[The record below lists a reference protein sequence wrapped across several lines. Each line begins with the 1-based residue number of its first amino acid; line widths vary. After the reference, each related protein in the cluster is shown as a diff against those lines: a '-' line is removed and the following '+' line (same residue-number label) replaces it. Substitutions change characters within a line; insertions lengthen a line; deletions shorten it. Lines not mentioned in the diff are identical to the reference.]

1 MDIGSS
7 PILVVHNGFNTILKL
22 QWNFCI
28 LKGVS
33 VYKQCIFFMKFE
45 NTVICSSNH
54 DRNFD
59 TPLLWFTNIF
69 FSNFMNHNKNNI
81 QFINWNTF
89 TIRLTFFPYFQSQ
102 TIWKFRKIF
111 IKSKVYQN
119 SDRNFKNI
127 LTPLCPTL
135 HSSILLGIWTIS
147 QSLISSARGGAY
159 FLKITQGAFWQDF
172 VYLQFCDI
180 YNSFRQ
186 EILMPW

>member
-45 NTVICSSNH
+45 NTVIVQIMTGILIHLCCDSLKHFFFKFHESQQKQHTVYKLKHLYNQT
-54 DRNFD
+54 DF
-59 TPLLWFTNIF
+59 FT
-69 FSNFMNHNKNNI
+69 
-81 QFINWNTF
+81 
-89 TIRLTFFPYFQSQ
+89 YFQSQ
-102 TIWKFRKIF
+102 TIWKFRKIV
-111 IKSKVYQN
+111 IKSMVYQN
-119 SDRNFKNI
+119 SDGNFKNI

-172 VYLQFCDI
+172 VYLQFSDF
-180 YNSFRQ
+180 YNSFCQ
-186 EILMPW
+186 EILIQW